1 MKRTRT
7 VYSKDFKDKA
17 VELSIQRGNI
27 AEVARELGVSSKYIE
42 RWKSLYQ
49 NEKEGYKTRSAES
62 EEIKRLKKEMNDMR
76 MERDIL
82 KKAVSIFSK
91 SDR

>member
-1 MKRTRT
+1 MKRIRT
-7 VYSKDFKDKA
+7 IYSKEFKDKA
-17 VELSIQRGNI
+17 VELSNQRGNI
-27 AEVARELGVSSKYIE
+27 SEVARELNVSPKYIE
-42 RWKSLYQ
+42 RWKATFKK
-49 NEKEGYKTRSAES
+49 EKESTKVRSAEA
-62 EEIKRLKKEMNDMR
+62 EELIKLRKELHDIR